1 MNSEQQK
8 PVHLNIKRTPNE
20 HQMNTNKNVKNVENI
35 YLYFINKYNEENL
48 RNLDEKM
55 KFLRSIKA
63 DENFNKLTEAEEYDL
78 RDYILKN

>member
-1 MNSEQQK
+1 
-8 PVHLNIKRTPNE
+8 
-20 HQMNTNKNVKNVENI
+20 MNTNKNVKNVENI